1 MFYCSGTVI
10 GEWTAGVP
18 AGEQKP
24 KDGAQKTNRYTH
36 GERERDG
43 DQCWRTEQIVKLL

>member
-36 GERERDG
+36 GEREMVISAGGQNR
-43 DQCWRTEQIVKLL
+43 L